1 MYYAETMRELQFQHH
16 SIPLMN
22 DIRKNIFMVMEYLK
36 RGNEKIRAIQKK
48 RSNRQ
53 ILIKNKNLLL
63 QWKMQTNK

>member
-1 MYYAETMRELQFQHH
+1 
-16 SIPLMN
+16 
-22 DIRKNIFMVMEYLK
+22 MVMEYLK